1 MKIQNP
7 YRLGLLA
14 GLGVLTALVIG
25 GALVSLGTVLTYVGT
40 AIFLALGID
49 PLVTFLERKGVPRP
63 VAILVIFLVLL
74 GSLAGVLLAVIP
86 VVVNQASALVTQIV
100 QYAQSVSGD
109 QFIENLQSFVPREVF
124 DVQTGADQLVQYLS
138 NASNVATI
146 TGNVITVAF
155 TIGNFLFGLVIVV
168 ILTMYFTAS
177 LNSFKSGLYKLV
189 PATRRARFADIAE
202 QITQSV
208 GRYVMGQVGL
218 ALCNGGVLSFVY
230 LSIVGAALPAVWAF
244 IAFLFSLLPLV
255 GTITGSA
262 LIVLG
267 QIVLLPES
275 MNTWI
280 AVAIYYLV
288 YMQIEAYV
296 LSPNIM
302 NRAVKVPGV
311 VVVIAALTG
320 GTLLGVLGA
329 LIAVP
334 VAAAVLLII
343 RQVAVPLQNER

>member
-63 VAILVIFLVLL
+63 LAILVIFLVLL
-74 GSLAGVLLAVIP
+74 GSLAGILLAVIP

-124 DVQTGADQLVQYLS
+124 DVQSGADQLIEYLS

-146 TGNVITVAF
+146 TGNVLTVAF
-155 TIGNFLFGLVIVV
+155 TIGNALFGMVVIV

-177 LNSFKSGLYKLV
+177 LNSFKSGLYKLI

-208 GRYVMGQVGL
+208 GRYVTGQVGL
-218 ALCNGGVLSFVY
+218 ALVNGVLSFIY

-280 AVAIYYLV
+280 AVAVYYLV

-343 RQVAVPLQNER
+343 RQVAIPLQNER